1 MVAEN
6 ILGKAEDKVNALTD
20 WGNSLEMGQ
29 NTRAPSV
36 SKKKKIKPVST
47 TEKQSMAYVTV
58 KNIENETSHLEAD
71 WTLFVLKELIDNAW
85 DWINDEYPAVAKTV
99 RKIGVRI
106 WLTHEGEENSIRFV
120 HIAVR
125 NSNVDNVTVFKDL
138 DKTFDFNVWH
148 STKRNQHRMTCG
160 SLGDALKRS
169 LGMGYASWTRDYN
182 ASETFED
189 KQWEQPVIVRCNGK
203 EFRAFIRVDSARQER
218 WNEIIQE
225 QKPSRDIGTDTEV
238 EITLPIL
245 NSLDEDSF
253 WIGRLQNYYNK
264 AKIGKS
270 TRTEFSI
277 EVEEQKVEVQQQ

>member
-6 ILGKAEDKVNALTD
+6 IIGKAEDKVNALTD
-20 WGNSLEMGQ
+20 WGNSLKMGQ

-85 DWINDEYPAVAKTV
+85 DWINDEYPAVAKAV

-125 NSNVDNVTVFKDL
+125 NSNVDNVTVFEDL
-138 DKTFDFNVWH
+138 NKTFHFNLWH

-169 LGMGYASWTRDYN
+169 LGMGYASWTRDYD

-189 KQWEQPVIVRCNGK
+189 KQWEQPVIVRCNSK
-203 EFRAFIRVDSARQER
+203 EFRAFIKVNSARQER
-218 WNEIIQE
+218 WTEIIQE
-225 QKPSRDIGTDTEV
+225 HKPSRDIGTDTEV

-253 WIGRLQNYYNK
+253 WIRRLQNYYDK
-264 AKIGKS
+264 ARIGKS

-277 EVEEQKVEVQQQ
+277 EVEEQKLEVH

>member
-1 MVAEN
+1 
-6 ILGKAEDKVNALTD
+6 
-20 WGNSLEMGQ
+20 MGQ

-125 NSNVDNVTVFKDL
+125 NSNVNNVTVFEDL
-138 DKTFDFNVWH
+138 DKTLI
-148 STKRNQHRMTCG
+148 SMSGT
-160 SLGDALKRS
+160 A
-169 LGMGYASWTRDYN
+169 
-182 ASETFED
+182 
-189 KQWEQPVIVRCNGK
+189 P
-203 EFRAFIRVDSARQER
+203 
-218 WNEIIQE
+218 NEIN
-225 QKPSRDIGTDTEV
+225 IG
-238 EITLPIL
+238 
-245 NSLDEDSF
+245 
-253 WIGRLQNYYNK
+253 
-264 AKIGKS
+264 
-270 TRTEFSI
+270 
-277 EVEEQKVEVQQQ
+277 